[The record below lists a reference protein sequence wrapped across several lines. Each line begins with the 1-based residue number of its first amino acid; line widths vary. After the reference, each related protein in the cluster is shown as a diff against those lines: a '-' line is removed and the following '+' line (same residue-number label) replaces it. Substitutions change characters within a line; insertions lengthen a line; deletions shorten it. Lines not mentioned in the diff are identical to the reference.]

1 MCDRPIRRRFRSE
14 RILLI
19 SSAVFESGLNGQGI
33 QALIGRDDLSNS
45 LLVYDGRADLFS
57 LAF

>member
-14 RILLI
+14 RTLLI
-19 SSAVFESGLNGQGI
+19 SSPVFESGLNVQGI
-33 QALIGRDDLSNS
+33 QALIGRDDLSDS